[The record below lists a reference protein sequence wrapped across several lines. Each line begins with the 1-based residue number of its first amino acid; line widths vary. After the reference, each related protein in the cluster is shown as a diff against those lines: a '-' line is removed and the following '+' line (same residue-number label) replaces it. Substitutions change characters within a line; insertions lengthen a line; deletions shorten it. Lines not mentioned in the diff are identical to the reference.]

1 MGSTIFINVE
11 KHNAC
16 KNNEYA
22 IEVKNNAHRYNAH
35 THTHTHIII
44 SYFTMSVCMHEYV
57 KNPYMYAHL
66 TNECR
71 QTGIVR

>member
-35 THTHTHIII
+35 THAHTHTHT
-44 SYFTMSVCMHEYV
+44 F
-57 KNPYMYAHL
+57 L
-66 TNECR
+66 
-71 QTGIVR
+71 